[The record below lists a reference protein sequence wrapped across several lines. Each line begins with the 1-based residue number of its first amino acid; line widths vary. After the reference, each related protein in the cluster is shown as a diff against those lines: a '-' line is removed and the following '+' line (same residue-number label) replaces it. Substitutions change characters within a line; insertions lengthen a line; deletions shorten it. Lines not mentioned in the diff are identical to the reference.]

1 MLSVLTREY
10 TNMYTSEHKKIFGS
24 HGHVPYLDWG
34 DGILMYAYF
43 HMHPIVQVKYVQFLV
58 YRLHLNKAGLF
69 FFKKLNLEGIE
80 WEVSV
85 LSLHLFSK
93 SKIIPNE
100 FIF

>member
-1 MLSVLTREY
+1 MLSVLTKKKKKGTGYKDTLGGVEY
-10 TNMYTSEHKKIFGS
+10 
-24 HGHVPYLDWG
+24 VCYLDWG

-85 LSLHLFSK
+85 LSLHLSYK
-93 SKIIPNE
+93 SEIIPK
-100 FIF
+100 